1 MYFSIYAR
9 IFPLYIEESM
19 DEPEGPPR
27 PLEDFFPELSIAL
40 KQPRILLSFFMYI
53 LSHGDVCKL
62 TAHEAS
68 LQAVPLYA
76 NR

>member
-9 IFPLYIEESM
+9 FFPLYIEEPM

-27 PLEDFFPELSIAL
+27 PLEDIPRTFSIAL
-40 KQPRILLSFFMYI
+40 KQPRILLSFFLYI